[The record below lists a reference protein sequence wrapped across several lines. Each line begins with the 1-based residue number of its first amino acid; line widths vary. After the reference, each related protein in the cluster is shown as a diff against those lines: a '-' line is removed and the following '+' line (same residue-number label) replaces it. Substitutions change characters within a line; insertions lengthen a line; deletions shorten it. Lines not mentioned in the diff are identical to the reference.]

1 MKKMNH
7 KAIKELGNNLNGIY
21 LNVNIYTFENAE
33 HYISR
38 LSNFSE
44 VSGVCCHKVNE
55 IIDGIKKEI
64 PSAKGCRVD
73 SLYYASGLYGCIGR
87 LSKGCIGRLSKVTV
101 LDSDWEPT
109 EKQFYI
115 YF

>member
-1 MKKMNH
+1 MKKMSH
-7 KAIKELGNNLNGIY
+7 KAIKELGNNLNGIH
-21 LNVNIYTFENAE
+21 LDVNIYTFENAE
-33 HYISR
+33 HYISL
-38 LSNFSE
+38 LSNFNE
-44 VSGVCCHKVNE
+44 KSGVCCHKVNE

-87 LSKGCIGRLSKVTV
+87 LSKVTV
-101 LDSDWEPT
+101 LGSDWEPT

>member
-1 MKKMNH
+1 MKKLSH
-7 KAIKELGNNLNGIY
+7 KALKELGNNLNGIY
-21 LNVNIYTFENAE
+21 LDVNIYTFENAE

-44 VSGVCCHKVNE
+44 ESGVCCHKVNE
-55 IIDGIKKEI
+55 IVNEIKKRF
-64 PSAKGCRVD
+64 PGAKGCNVD

-87 LSKGCIGRLSKVTV
+87 LSKVTV
-101 LDSDWEPT
+101 LDSNWERT
-109 EKQFYI
+109 GETFYI

>member
-1 MKKMNH
+1 MKKLSH

-33 HYISR
+33 HYLSL
-38 LSNFSE
+38 LSNFNE
-44 VSGVCCHKVNE
+44 KSGVCCHKVNE

-87 LSKGCIGRLSKVTV
+87 LSKVTV